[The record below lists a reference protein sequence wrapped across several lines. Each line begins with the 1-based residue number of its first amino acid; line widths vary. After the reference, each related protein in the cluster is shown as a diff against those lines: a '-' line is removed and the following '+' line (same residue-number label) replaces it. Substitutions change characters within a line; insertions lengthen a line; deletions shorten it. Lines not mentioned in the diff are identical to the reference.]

1 MKTSVLQMTLFYLR
15 LPPVKPGPTLT
26 SALGVIREC
35 SDTKIGRLKSS
46 VLYLLCAK
54 FQEFSIYHLS

>member
-35 SDTKIGRLKSS
+35 PDTKIGRFSS